1 MRKAST
7 AAVAVTCGTIVVIGW
22 QIGSVPVTERPQAET
37 KAHILA
43 PSATPSS
50 MASVPTTLP
59 TATSAPSVETT
70 TPAVTQTPVSPAS
83 QTIVGDLVQ
92 TRFGN
97 VQVQATFSGKT
108 ITDVQPVKL
117 TDRDRKSVQ
126 ISEYAAPILRESVL
140 SSQSAQVDSVS
151 GATYTSD
158 GYLQSLQSAIDKNNA

>member
-1 MRKAST
+1 M
-7 AAVAVTCGTIVVIGW
+7 AVTCGTIVVIGW

-43 PSATPSS
+43 PSATPSPA
-50 MASVPTTLP
+50 ASVS
-59 TATSAPSVETT
+59 TATSASSVQTT
-70 TPAVTQTPVSPAS
+70 TPAITQTAAAPVS

-108 ITDVQPVKL
+108 ITDVQPVTL

-126 ISEYAAPILRESVL
+126 ISEYAAPILREAVL